1 MEEKYE
7 KHTAIAMDHSDNEE
21 LVKFVLKDLKQGL
34 LQPLLDV
41 RNGESKVIRFTD
53 VNTEDCDI
61 YKNLRIYKQALIVD
75 DATLCQECENYD
87 EWGKWCGK
95 HRRGMF
101 PYDFC
106 SRGRKREE

>member
-1 MEEKYE
+1 MEKYE
-7 KHTAIAMDHSDNEE
+7 KHTAIGMDHSNNEE

-41 RNGESKVIRFTD
+41 RNGENKVIRFTN
-53 VNTEDCDI
+53 VNTDDCDI

-75 DATLCQECENYD
+75 DVYLCHECGYYD
-87 EWGKWCGK
+87 ELSHWCNK
-95 HRRGMF
+95 YHAPMF
-101 PYDFC
+101 PNDFC